1 MFSMAGGA
9 KDINTFRKRVDAN
22 ALPDVSTI
30 TYEGIFN
37 EYFFDTSTNV
47 NDDEKQYST
56 EEQLMIPTYCF
67 ARTKVPAALRKAQQL
82 AANASEPTTTATNG
96 SDDQFE
102 YFINVGLNENFD
114 VNAMKRNKLN
124 LMIVLDYSGSMGS
137 PFDNKSKESK
147 MQVANQAVI
156 ALFSHLTDEDRL
168 GVIKFDNEFTIVQPM
183 KFIKDID
190 MQELSNTVTQIKPN
204 GGTNMEV
211 AYKAATQ
218 CYTQLFE
225 TMAADASSTNTNTKP
240 AQSNVTVVEQEG
252 KSNGKQDNDEVYS
265 NRIIFLTDAMP
276 NSYASNKDESLLT
289 MMQRNAS
296 TQQFKGHQIHT
307 TFIGVGLDFNTKFVD
322 EVIKVEGGNY
332 YAVHSN
338 EEFMKTMRDEF
349 VFMVTPL
356 VFDFVL
362 TLMAEGNSTCIAE
375 VFGSGDDEKAIKE
388 NGEVMN
394 AKSMFASQHD
404 ENDQVKGGVVVL
416 KLKNAVNG
424 KANVS
429 YDMVVEATYKDI
441 DNKPYSLSN
450 NVTFGGGEE
459 NVQLKTDE
467 AYFDNLGIRKSL
479 LLIRYIQFLK
489 TWMVYQQKQENQN
502 KVPEPFKNI
511 VVEFKEYFQ
520 SEMELLK
527 DSQLENELKILNQL
541 MAK

>member
-1 MFSMAGGA
+1 MLCMAGGA
-9 KDINTFRKRVDAN
+9 KDINTFRKQVDAN

-37 EYFFDTSTNV
+37 EYYFDTLTNIK

-56 EEQLMIPTYCF
+56 AEQLMIPTYCF
-67 ARTKVPAALRKAQQL
+67 ARTKVPAPLRKAQKL
-82 AANASEPTTTATNG
+82 AAAAADTTATQTGPGTNDEE
-96 SDDQFE
+96 SEDQFE
-102 YFINVGLNENFD
+102 YFMNVGLNENFD
-114 VNAMKRNKLN
+114 VNAMKRNNLN
-124 LMIVLDYSGSMGS
+124 LMIVLDHSGSMGS
-137 PFDNKSKESK
+137 PFDYKSKESK
-147 MQVANQAVI
+147 MKVANEAVI
-156 ALFSHLTDEDRL
+156 ALFSQLTDEDRL
-168 GVIKFDNEFTIVQPM
+168 GVLKFDNQFTIVQPM
-183 KFIKDID
+183 ALVKNIN
-190 MQELSNTVTQIKPN
+190 MEELSSTVRQIKEN
-204 GGTNMEV
+204 GGTNMEM

-225 TMAADASSTNTNTKP
+225 SIAPDTPSKTKQADT
-240 AQSNVTVVEQEG
+240 EEG
-252 KSNGKQDNDEVYS
+252 KDNDKQDAQNYS
-265 NRIIFLTDAMP
+265 NRVIFLTDAMP
-276 NSYASNKDESLLT
+276 NSYASNSDDSLLK
-289 MMQRNAS
+289 MMQRNAA
-296 TQQFKGHQIHT
+296 THQFKGHQIHT
-307 TFIGVGLDFNTKFVD
+307 TFIGVGLDFNTKFVE

-349 VFMVTPL
+349 KFMVTPL

-459 NVQLKTDE
+459 NAQLKTDE